1 MTAPASSVV
10 KAYCLGALLAASAH
24 LLTACTSVDSDDAT
38 PSTDA
43 QAAPSIDVQ
52 TPPSPISFE
61 SERHSYRLELPT
73 GWEVAEYGGTWTSFE
88 EFVPGG
94 EVPGEDVASSP
105 GGTGFLV
112 ANSMEIADETSSAA
126 WLGELE
132 RLVRTGLGPECQLT
146 TDTVVLAGERATIA
160 RHRCEGMTVVGR
172 SLTHADRGYY
182 FTIGF
187 PTGDTATATTL
198 DGIVSSIRFVDP

>member
-1 MTAPASSVV
+1 MTASVSSVA
-10 KAYCLGALLAASAH
+10 KAYCLCALLAASAL
-24 LLTACTSVDSDDAT
+24 LLTACTSADSDAT
-38 PSTDA
+38 PPTDA
-43 QAAPSIDVQ
+43 QTAK
-52 TPPSPISFE
+52 TPQSPGSFE

-88 EFVPGG
+88 EFVPGD
-94 EVPGEDVASSP
+94 EVPGEDVVSTP
-105 GGTGFLV
+105 GGPGFLV
-112 ANSMEIADETSSAA
+112 ANSMAIAEGTSSAA
-126 WLGELE
+126 WLAELG

-146 TDTVVLAGERATIA
+146 TDTVALAGERASIA
-160 RHRCEGMTVVGR
+160 RHRCEGVTVVGR

-187 PTGDTATATTL
+187 PTGDIATATTL